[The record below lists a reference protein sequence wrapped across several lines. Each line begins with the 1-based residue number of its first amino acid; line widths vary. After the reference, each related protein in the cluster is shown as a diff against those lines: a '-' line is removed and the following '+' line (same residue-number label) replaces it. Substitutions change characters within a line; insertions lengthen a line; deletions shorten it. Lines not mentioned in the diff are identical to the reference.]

1 MNAPLPDSMR
11 TQRPGTVRGVA
22 GLGTTRLP
30 PDSPPSRPRHPLRG
44 GRVGLVNDDGH
55 HSTFRLALEPG
66 TDVGKQSKMG
76 LIAVGNDK
84 GQVRL
89 CLPWSWRNFVTAA
102 GFEVTQGQ
110 DENEKPV
117 AMIWQ
122 DPKPGDGFAI
132 PLPVGRAAGL
142 KLAVKVV

>member
-1 MNAPLPDSMR
+1 MSAAEESHANILLDV
-11 TQRPGTVRGVA
+11 TVPRLKGITGALIRGA
-22 GLGTTRLP
+22 LGVTDLATLFEAA
-30 PDSPPSRPRHPLRG
+30 
-44 GRVGLVNDDGH
+44 RVGQVNDDGH

-66 TDVGKQSKMG
+66 TDVGKQTKMG

-89 CLPWSWRNFVTAA
+89 CLPWSWRNFVSAA
-102 GFEVTQGQ
+102 GFTVTQGQ

-122 DPKPGDGFAI
+122 DPKPGDGFEI